1 MTKVLLVCFF
11 FIQAAYCVN
20 YSEMSTQELLAIM
33 GYVKPE
39 NQSKFLQELES
50 RKKSMTT
57 QQKEIYNKNKQKI
70 DKKEK

>member
-1 MTKVLLVCFF
+1 MTKIVLLFF
-11 FIQAAYCVN
+11 LLIQTAFCVD

-50 RKKSMTT
+50 RKKSMTQ
-57 QQKEIYNKNKQKI
+57 QQKEIYNKNKQKL
-70 DKKEK
+70 DKKER